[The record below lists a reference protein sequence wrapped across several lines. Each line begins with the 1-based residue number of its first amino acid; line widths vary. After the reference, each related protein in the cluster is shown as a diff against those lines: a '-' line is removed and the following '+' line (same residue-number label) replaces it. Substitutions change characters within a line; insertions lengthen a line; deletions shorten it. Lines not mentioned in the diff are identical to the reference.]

1 MMAPSGALL
10 QRHETLDVA
19 RGVAVLG
26 ILWFN
31 IFFFA
36 LPFEAMVIPAVWG
49 EWNTLND
56 LTWDSVT
63 ILVAGVMRGMF
74 SILFGASALLLLA
87 KAERLL
93 HPADAI
99 DAYFRRLIWLIII
112 GALHAYLLLWP
123 HDVLYAYGILGML
136 VFPFRHAR
144 PKTLIIFATIALI
157 GSTIFTGQNVEELG
171 KAREEVREVLPEEKR
186 ERLREADPLVD
197 ELGSTDGFEAPDFM
211 LTANAGDEDAGG
223 ENAGGTE
230 NAPSSE
236 NADYEAFLNI
246 LAAKMTAK
254 QQGYLSNLKD
264 LAPESFEQQTTEMIT
279 NHLLDIGAFLLFGM
293 ALFKLGFL
301 TGEWSTASYWKVA
314 LAGYLVGVSV
324 GVISRLDAPEGT
336 VLGDLS
342 AFASQYTF
350 DLRRFSLA
358 LANFALIALWVRSG
372 GWSWLRTRLR
382 ACGRMALTLY
392 LSQTIVCNFIFL
404 GYGLSQFAQL
414 EHHEIAV
421 MAVVL
426 SVVQLAAAP
435 IILSRWKQGPLEAA
449 LRRLITIGSRR
460 DVPDAPETVHGGHS
474 ARTT

>member
-1 MMAPSGALL
+1 MKAQSGALL

-19 RGVAVLG
+19 RGLAVLG

-36 LPFEAMVIPAVWG
+36 LPFEVMVIPAVWG
-49 EWNTLND
+49 EWNALND
-56 LTWDSVT
+56 LTWDGVT
-63 ILVAGVMRGMF
+63 VLIAGVMRGMF

-87 KAERLL
+87 RAERLS

-112 GALHAYLLLWP
+112 GAIHAYLLLWP
-123 HDVLYAYGILGML
+123 HDVLYAYGLLGML

-144 PKTLIIFATIALI
+144 PKTLIIFATVALI
-157 GSTIFTGQNVEELG
+157 GSTVFTSQNVEELG
-171 KAREEVREVLPEEKR
+171 KAREEVREVLPDEKR

-197 ELGSTDGFEAPDFM
+197 ELGSVDGFDIPDFM
-211 LTANAGDEDAGG
+211 LTANADGEGADEA
-223 ENAGGTE
+223 END
-230 NAPSSE
+230 PSSN
-236 NADYEAFLNI
+236 NADYEAFLDN

-301 TGEWSTASYWKVA
+301 TGEWSTASYWKVV
-314 LAGYLVGVSV
+314 LLGYVVGVSV
-324 GVISRLDAPEGT
+324 GVISRLDTPGGT

-342 AFASQYTF
+342 IFVSKYTF

-358 LANFALIALWVRSG
+358 VANFALVALWVRSG
-372 GWSWLRTRLR
+372 GWTWLRARL
-382 ACGRMALTLY
+382 ASCGRMALTLY
-392 LSQTIVCNFIFL
+392 LSQTVVCNFIFL

-414 EHHEIAV
+414 EHYEIALI
-421 MAVVL
+421 AVVL
-426 SVVQLAAAP
+426 SIVQLAVAP
-435 IILSRWKQGPLEAA
+435 VVLSRWKQGPLEAV
-449 LRRLITIGSRR
+449 LRQLVAIGSR
-460 DVPDAPETVHGGHS
+460 HS
-474 ARTT
+474 ATDALGTAHGDKPAQVT